1 MWGNISFLLLLI
13 IIAHNYNTIP
23 YIGQKFGEIIKDI
36 QQYIMEASTALALL
50 AVLWILVEFVYN
62 NEAEKIIKR
71 EIMKNSIADF
81 REKCVTIRLGTSSKI
96 VEGML
101 WDFPEKG
108 LILKDVGVIF
118 VFWDDISWIE
128 VIEKGPKK
136 SEDSDGP
143 SKEVFLEEN

>member
-1 MWGNISFLLLLI
+1 
-13 IIAHNYNTIP
+13 
-23 YIGQKFGEIIKDI
+23 
-36 QQYIMEASTALALL
+36 MEASTALALL

>member
-81 REKCVTIRLGTSSKI
+81 REKCVTIRLGTR
-96 VEGML
+96 
-101 WDFPEKG
+101 
-108 LILKDVGVIF
+108 
-118 VFWDDISWIE
+118 
-128 VIEKGPKK
+128 
-136 SEDSDGP
+136 
-143 SKEVFLEEN
+143 